1 MKKNYKILGCLSLA
15 VLLTACNGADIT
27 KEEAKTKANDIVT
40 YQTKHGDELYKD
52 GIHYKAEGKD
62 DTGATMTEEYW
73 YNSNSKYLH
82 YTSKSCNA
90 NTTTEVE
97 FYYGMIDSKYYSI
110 DVKKKEYTEYSN
122 ETTYKLAF
130 MIPVAAVTGLMT
142 YGSTV
147 LTDLVNTDA
156 EEGETITYK
165 SKGDGHIFVE
175 YVSDE
180 TTTIIFENNRFVSY
194 SSYSNIVKDSY
205 EKCNFDYNVKASMP
219 SLNGYTKK

>member
-40 YQTKHGDELYKD
+40 YQTNHGDELYKD

-62 DTGATMTEEYW
+62 DDGKTMTEEYW
-73 YNSNSKYLH
+73 YNSDSKYLH
-82 YTSKSCNA
+82 YISKSTSSNS
-90 NTTTEVE
+90 TTEVE

-130 MIPVAAVTGLMT
+130 MIPVATVTGMMT
-142 YGSTV
+142 FGSTA
-147 LTDLVNTDA
+147 LTGLVNKDA

-175 YVSDE
+175 SKTSDE

-194 SSYSNIVKDSY
+194 SVNDKDSY
-205 EKCNFDYNVKASMP
+205 EKCNIDYNAKASMP